1 VAGVAR
7 VSDRAGRA
15 YPQVVSVTR
24 VVDLLREPARP
35 KRRTAGYVIALAGP
49 AALVAILRPFRE
61 DLQPLTVGF
70 AFLIV
75 VVAAAAVGRL
85 GPGILASIVGFI
97 VFNFFFLPPYDSFV
111 IARAEHVVALFVFLG
126 LSVLISALLAR
137 AVERAD
143 AAETR
148 EAELRTLQ
156 ELSRDLVI
164 QGPGEGTYRALLEH
178 LVQSFSF
185 DAGALLLQ
193 EEGEG
198 LVEKLAVGAPP
209 GSLSASWNPADPGRP
224 PERLPLTVGNRNLGL
239 IVLAGSRPPLSPSES
254 RVLRAVCDQLAL
266 VLERDR
272 LLRTATDAEI
282 FRQTDRVRRSMLAA
296 VSHDLRSP
304 LAAIKAS
311 VTDLMDPEVE
321 RDDAGRA
328 EVLHTID
335 TEADRLDTLV
345 ANLLDMS
352 RIEAGVLQARPESVD
367 LAEVVTVE
375 VDSVC
380 ARWPRIDVHT
390 SIDEAHSVVFA
401 DPIFLVRVLSNLLD
415 NAAKAAARTGH
426 PDIEVSVGRHS
437 EGVAVRV
444 VDHGDGLDPVAREQL
459 FYPFYRLEERT
470 SKLGPGL
477 GLAIAKGFVDRMGG
491 ELWVEDTPGGG
502 ATFAFSLPSAERD

>member
-1 VAGVAR
+1 MSGDRCGAGPGPT
-7 VSDRAGRA
+7 GRA
-15 YPQVVSVTR
+15 YPQVMGMTH

-35 KRRTAGYVIALAGP
+35 KRRTAGYVIAVVGP
-49 AALVAILRPFRE
+49 AVLVLILRPVRE
-61 DLQPLTVGF
+61 ALQPLTVGF

-85 GPGILASIVGFI
+85 GPGVLASFVGFI

-143 AAETR
+143 AAEAR

-164 QGPGEGTYRALLEH
+164 QGPGEETYRGLLEH

-193 EEGEG
+193 EEGTG
-198 LVEKLAVGAPP
+198 LVEKLSVGAPP
-209 GSLSASWNPADPGRP
+209 GTLSPSWNPADPGRP
-224 PERLPLTVGNRNLGL
+224 PERLPLSVGNRNLGL
-239 IVLAGSRPPLSPSES
+239 ILLAGERPPLSASES

-282 FRQTDRVRRSMLAA
+282 FRQTDRVRRNMLAA

-321 RDDAGRA
+321 RDVAERD
-328 EVLHTID
+328 EVLRTID
-335 TEADRLDTLV
+335 SETDRLNTLV

-352 RIEAGVLQARPESVD
+352 RIEAGVLEARPESVD
-367 LAEVVTVE
+367 LAELVTAE
-375 VDSVC
+375 VDPVC
-380 ARWPRIDVHT
+380 ARWPELNVRA
-390 SIDEAHSVVFA
+390 SIDDHHAIVEA
-401 DPIFLVRVLSNLLD
+401 DPIFLARVLSNLLD
-415 NAAKAAARTGH
+415 
-426 PDIEVSVGRHS
+426 
-437 EGVAVRV
+437 
-444 VDHGDGLDPVAREQL
+444 
-459 FYPFYRLEERT
+459 
-470 SKLGPGL
+470 
-477 GLAIAKGFVDRMGG
+477 
-491 ELWVEDTPGGG
+491 
-502 ATFAFSLPSAERD
+502 

>member
-1 VAGVAR
+1 M
-7 VSDRAGRA
+7 
-15 YPQVVSVTR
+15 SVTR

-35 KRRTAGYVIALAGP
+35 RRRTAGYVIAVAGP
-49 AALVAILRPFRE
+49 ALLVLVLRPFRD
-61 DLQPLTVGF
+61 DLQPLTIGF
-70 AFLIV
+70 AFLVV

-85 GPGILASIVGFI
+85 GPGILASFVGFI
-97 VFNFFFLPPYDSFV
+97 LFNFFFLPPYDSFV

-137 AVERAD
+137 TAERAD
-143 AAETR
+143 AAESR

-164 QGPGEGTYRALLEH
+164 QGPGEETYRALLEH

-185 DAGALLLQ
+185 EAGALLLQ
-193 EEGEG
+193 TEGAG
-198 LVEKLAVGAPP
+198 LVETISVGVPP
-209 GSLSASWNPADPGRP
+209 GTLSASWNPADPGRP
-224 PERLPLTVGNRNLGL
+224 PERLPLSVGNRNLGL
-239 IVLAGSRPPLSPSES
+239 IVLSGSRPPLTASES

-282 FRQTDRVRRSMLAA
+282 FRQTDSVRRNMLAA

-321 RDDAGRA
+321 RNDAERE

-335 TEADRLDTLV
+335 AETDRLDTLV

-352 RIEAGVLQARPESVD
+352 RIEAGVLEARPEPVD
-367 LAEVVTVE
+367 LGELVTAE

-380 ARWPRIDVHT
+380 ARWPGLDVRATIDDDHALV
-390 SIDEAHSVVFA
+390 EA
-401 DPIFLVRVLSNLLD
+401 DPVFLARVLSNLLD
-415 NAAKAAARTGH
+415 NAAKAAIRTGH
-426 PDIEVSVGRHS
+426 PTIEVLVSRH
-437 EGVAVRV
+437 GAGAAVRV

-477 GLAIAKGFVDRMGG
+477 GLAIARGFVDLMGG

-502 ATFAFSLPSAERD
+502 ATFAFSLPAAARG